1 MLKEKDVDKMLEI
14 CFNAVERMASH
25 LEDCNATL
33 DEIET
38 DDTKL
43 LLNKIFHTL
52 GASVGNFLYAYQDV
66 AEQPELVEAFKK
78 GLRDYITYCQQEDVK
93 EFDKRPTRLVDW
105 IVDNDA
111 YKN

>member
-1 MLKEKDVDKMLEI
+1 MISETDVDKMLEI
-14 CFNAVERMASH
+14 CFNAVEQMASY
-25 LEDCNATL
+25 LEDRNAVL

-38 DDTKL
+38 DNREQ

-52 GASVGNFLYAYQDV
+52 GATVGNFLYAHQEV
-66 AEQPELVEAFKK
+66 AEQPEIIEAFKK
-78 GLRDYITYCQQEDVK
+78 GLRDYIAKCREEDK
-93 EFDKRPTRLVDW
+93 AEFDKRPLRLVNW

>member
-1 MLKEKDVDKMLEI
+1 MISEKDVDKMLEI
-14 CFNAVERMASH
+14 CFNAVEQMASY
-25 LEDCNATL
+25 LEDRQAVL
-33 DEIET
+33 EQI
-38 DDTKL
+38 DTNDTRL

-78 GLRDYITYCQQEDVK
+78 GLRDYIKYCQDDDRAN
-93 EFDKRPTRLVDW
+93 FDKRPTRLVDW
-105 IVDNDA
+105 IVDNNA